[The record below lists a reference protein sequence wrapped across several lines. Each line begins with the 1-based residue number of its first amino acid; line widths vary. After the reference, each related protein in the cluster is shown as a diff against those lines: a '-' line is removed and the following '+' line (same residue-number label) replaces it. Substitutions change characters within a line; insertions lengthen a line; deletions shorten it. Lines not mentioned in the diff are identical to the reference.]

1 MFSCSHSGPIKIY
14 NPQTMSKRQI
24 QEEKPGE
31 EERVVAKSKP
41 MMSSVSK
48 TANRSPTALG
58 SSASNSSGT
67 LGAQSSNSDRTGT
80 WRAACEG
87 FE

>member
-1 MFSCSHSGPIKIY
+1 M
-14 NPQTMSKRQI
+14 

-41 MMSSVSK
+41 MTSSVSK
-48 TANRSPTALG
+48 TANQSPTVG
-58 SSASNSSGT
+58 SSASDSLET
-67 LGAQSSNSDRTGT
+67 LEAHSSNSDRTGT
-80 WRAACEG
+80 GETRCER